1 MFPGKIKIKKKA
13 NIIDYSYELF
23 ISAILTKNVVLMRYI
38 IEKIN
43 FNTKTEYYYQKH
55 HLNCYYLMCM
65 FYYRINGLTI
75 LERKFFNLFDDNTIR
90 YSYEDFIKT
99 LYGIYLFDKSK
110 TEKQKVMFKEKYDLM
125 SKKLRYPIFS
135 DSFIEN
141 YFT

>member
-1 MFPGKIKIKKKA
+1 MIIFKKK
-13 NIIDYSYELF
+13 ID
-23 ISAILTKNVVLMRYI
+23 
-38 IEKIN
+38 

-110 TEKQKVMFKEKYDLM
+110 TEKQKERLKEKYDLM